1 MLGSINPARAAVR
14 LEYDDIVFDEE
25 DTRCRPC
32 GAFCDLALMAAM
44 NIATKLD
51 GAAVS
56 RNA

>member
-1 MLGSINPARAAVR
+1 MLGSINPAHAAVR
-14 LEYDDIVFDEE
+14 SENDDIVFDEKY
-25 DTRCRPC
+25 TRCRPC
-32 GAFCDLALMAAM
+32 GAFRDLALMAAM